1 MDKEIQIIAKKYNLD
16 SQHEKKLS
24 SFSQVPLDSIKEERI
39 SHKSFHVTS
48 PPTLLHKRLEDRI
61 KFLEIENQKLYKKIS
76 ELNDKSKKLEAELS
90 QLKETTEEYSFRKSH
105 NEELENKSKQLEQLE
120 ESSTFLQ
127 SQLDFLIQ
135 NHEQELEIKDH
146 ELMILKQKISYYSN
160 LPSIENLA
168 VLKENL
174 HKLYKDNEIMKINT
188 KIQEEIIQKLK
199 SELSLASLQES
210 QEVQSLAQKVKKLE
224 KSLELEKSSNQKLCE
239 SNLALSSSLT
249 GLQYELD
256 LEKSRSSRFH
266 YTPLLTS
273 SCPNP

>member
-24 SFSQVPLDSIKEERI
+24 SFSQVPLDPIKEERI
-39 SHKSFHVTS
+39 SHKSFHITS

-76 ELNDKSKKLEAELS
+76 ELNDKNKKLDSELS
-90 QLKETTEEYSFRKSH
+90 QLKDTTEEYSFRKNY

-120 ESSTFLQ
+120 ESSSFLQ

-135 NHEQELEIKDH
+135 NHEEELEIKDH

-160 LPSIENLA
+160 LPSIENLS
-168 VLKENL
+168 VLKDNL

-199 SELSLASLQES
+199 SELSLASLEES
-210 QEVQSLAQKVKKLE
+210 QEVQALTQRVKKLE
-224 KSLELEKSSNQKLCE
+224 KSLELEKASNKKLCE

-249 GLQYELD
+249 TLQYELE

-266 YTPLLTS
+266 YTPLLS
-273 SCPNP
+273 SPCPNP